1 MSDIPPEKTA
11 YRNAL
16 LWAFDRLSTSGLTA
30 AEIRRTA
37 DGIGKVLTGKPT
49 PAATY
54 TPNDWDDSAVLTRV
68 HSDE

>member
-1 MSDIPPEKTA
+1 MNFEPVAD
-11 YRNAL
+11 
-16 LWAFDRLSTSGLTA
+16 LWELDSLDHDSVVEGYTA

-37 DGIGKVLTGKPT
+37 EGIGKVLTGKPT